1 MTGLHFETGSRKGNE
16 RLHALAGSMIYKA
29 NLLGVSNKPALASKR
44 ADSIAIGK
52 LSNIN
57 VTRLVVEKVQPGA
70 FFAYFLSREKKRSS
84 FIPINKIK

>member
-1 MTGLHFETGSRKGNE
+1 VEYRVLT
-16 RLHALAGSMIYKA
+16 LAVSIPTIASIGAIRRDSKHTTHISS
-29 NLLGVSNKPALASKR
+29 GVSNKPALASKR

-70 FFAYFLSREKKRSS
+70 FFAYFLSRGKKVSARR
-84 FIPINKIK
+84 IGE